1 MTVEKLDDK
10 KLDEL
15 YSFMLVYLHS
25 KRKDIKKGGYKELIN
40 VLAEITAMMTKR
52 FVEEEYDKRFTGEEA
67 VKFISNLTRVL
78 WETCDDK
85 INDMED

>member
-1 MTVEKLDDK
+1 MSKEFDDEKLD
-10 KLDEL
+10 EQ

-25 KRKDIKKGGYKELIN
+25 KRKDIKAGGYKELVN
-40 VLAEITAMMTKR
+40 VLAEITARMTKR
-52 FVEEEYDKRFTGEEA
+52 FAEEECGKRFTGEEA

-85 INDMED
+85 INDMEGC

>member
-1 MTVEKLDDK
+1 MSKEFDDK

-25 KRKDIKKGGYKELIN
+25 KRKDIKIGGYKEMVCSLLE
-40 VLAEITAMMTKR
+40 LAARMTKR
-52 FVEEEYDKRFTGEEA
+52 FAEEECGKRFTSEETI
-67 VKFISNLTRVL
+67 KFISNLTRIL

-85 INDMED
+85 INDMEGC

>member
-1 MTVEKLDDK
+1 MSKEFDDK

-25 KRKDIKKGGYKELIN
+25 KREDIKTGGYKGMVCLLLEL
-40 VLAEITAMMTKR
+40 AARMTKR
-52 FVEEEYDKRFTGEEA
+52 FAEEECGKRFTSEEA

-85 INDMED
+85 INDMEGC